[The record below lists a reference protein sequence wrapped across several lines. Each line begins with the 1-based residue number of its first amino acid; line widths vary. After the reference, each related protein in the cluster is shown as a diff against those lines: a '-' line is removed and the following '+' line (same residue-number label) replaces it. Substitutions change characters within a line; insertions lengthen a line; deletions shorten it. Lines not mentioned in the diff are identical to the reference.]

1 MKEFKNFVP
10 VEIKNH
16 LELIV
21 ENIDNISEM
30 KREKDVDFFMNE
42 TMRLIEMLKNDVEYF
57 AEFQKNN
64 NNALSPN
71 GKAQDFDSCTRWF
84 KSNKGSCRNAEK

>member
-1 MKEFKNFVP
+1 MLCYNRIIKGSKKTKREGENKMKEFKNFVP

-16 LELIV
+16 LELII

-42 TMRLIEMLKNDVEYF
+42 TMRLIEMLKNDVESF
-57 AEFQKNN
+57 AEFQKN
-64 NNALSPN
+64 
-71 GKAQDFDSCTRWF
+71 
-84 KSNKGSCRNAEK
+84 

>member
-1 MKEFKNFVP
+1 MLCYNRIIKNKEVQEGENKMKEFKNFVP

-16 LELIV
+16 LELII

-42 TMRLIEMLKNDVEYF
+42 TMRLIEMLKNDVESF
-57 AEFQKNN
+57 AEFQKN
-64 NNALSPN
+64 
-71 GKAQDFDSCTRWF
+71 
-84 KSNKGSCRNAEK
+84 

>member
-10 VEIKNH
+10 VEIKSH
-16 LELIV
+16 LELII

-42 TMRLIEMLKNDVEYF
+42 TMRLIEMLKNDVESF
-57 AEFQKNN
+57 AEFQKN
-64 NNALSPN
+64 
-71 GKAQDFDSCTRWF
+71 
-84 KSNKGSCRNAEK
+84 

>member
-1 MKEFKNFVP
+1 MHLGIDLVGMVKHITESEGENKMKEFKNFVP

-16 LELIV
+16 LELII

-42 TMRLIEMLKNDVEYF
+42 TMRLIEMLKNDVESF
-57 AEFQKNN
+57 AEFQKN
-64 NNALSPN
+64 
-71 GKAQDFDSCTRWF
+71 
-84 KSNKGSCRNAEK
+84 

>member
-1 MKEFKNFVP
+1 MKEFKNFAP

-16 LELIV
+16 LELII

-42 TMRLIEMLKNDVEYF
+42 TMRLIEMLKNDVESF
-57 AEFQKNN
+57 AEFQK
-64 NNALSPN
+64 S
-71 GKAQDFDSCTRWF
+71 
-84 KSNKGSCRNAEK
+84 

>member
-1 MKEFKNFVP
+1 MHLRFALVGMVKHITESEEGENKMKEFKNFVP

-16 LELIV
+16 LELII

-42 TMRLIEMLKNDVEYF
+42 TMKFIEMLKNDVESF
-57 AEFQKNN
+57 AEFQK
-64 NNALSPN
+64 
-71 GKAQDFDSCTRWF
+71 D
-84 KSNKGSCRNAEK
+84 

>member
-16 LELIV
+16 LELII

-42 TMRLIEMLKNDVEYF
+42 TMKFIEMLKNDVESF
-57 AEFQKNN
+57 VEFQKN
-64 NNALSPN
+64 
-71 GKAQDFDSCTRWF
+71 
-84 KSNKGSCRNAEK
+84 

>member
-16 LELIV
+16 LELII

-30 KREKDVDFFMNE
+30 KREKDVEFFMNE

-57 AEFQKNN
+57 AEFQKN
-64 NNALSPN
+64 
-71 GKAQDFDSCTRWF
+71 
-84 KSNKGSCRNAEK
+84 

>member
-16 LELIV
+16 LELII

-42 TMRLIEMLKNDVEYF
+42 TMRLIEMLKNDVEFF
-57 AEFQKNN
+57 AEFQKN
-64 NNALSPN
+64 
-71 GKAQDFDSCTRWF
+71 
-84 KSNKGSCRNAEK
+84 

>member
-16 LELIV
+16 LELII

-42 TMRLIEMLKNDVEYF
+42 TMRLIEMLKNDVESF
-57 AEFQKNN
+57 AEFQKI
-64 NNALSPN
+64 
-71 GKAQDFDSCTRWF
+71 
-84 KSNKGSCRNAEK
+84 

>member
-16 LELIV
+16 LELII

-42 TMRLIEMLKNDVEYF
+42 TMRLIEMLKNDVESF
-57 AEFQKNN
+57 AEFKKN
-64 NNALSPN
+64 
-71 GKAQDFDSCTRWF
+71 
-84 KSNKGSCRNAEK
+84 

>member
-1 MKEFKNFVP
+1 MKEVKNFVP

-16 LELIV
+16 LELII

-42 TMRLIEMLKNDVEYF
+42 TMRLIEMLKNDVESF
-57 AEFQKNN
+57 AEFQKN
-64 NNALSPN
+64 
-71 GKAQDFDSCTRWF
+71 
-84 KSNKGSCRNAEK
+84 

>member
-16 LELIV
+16 LELII
-21 ENIDNISEM
+21 ENIDNISER

-42 TMRLIEMLKNDVEYF
+42 TMRLIEMLKNDVESF
-57 AEFQKNN
+57 AEFQKN
-64 NNALSPN
+64 
-71 GKAQDFDSCTRWF
+71 
-84 KSNKGSCRNAEK
+84 

>member
-42 TMRLIEMLKNDVEYF
+42 TMRLIEMLKNDVESF
-57 AEFQKNN
+57 AEFQKN
-64 NNALSPN
+64 
-71 GKAQDFDSCTRWF
+71 
-84 KSNKGSCRNAEK
+84 